1 MFGFLDNFKIYYFS
15 NVVNSSF
22 SNSFIGLMWLAS
34 ITVLKTGKPCFTF
47 SEYSNLL
54 VKTPVISTS
63 SPGLAASIL
72 SPIQITSLCLG
83 TLPGGTV
90 PGVS

>member
-1 MFGFLDNFKIYYFS
+1 MFN
-15 NVVNSSF
+15 
-22 SNSFIGLMWLAS
+22 A
-34 ITVLKTGKPCFTF
+34 
-47 SEYSNLL
+47 YSNLF

-63 SPGLAASIL
+63 SPGLAESML
-72 SPIQITSLCLG
+72 SPRRMTSLCLG